1 MIDYNKIFIYD
12 KGSGKLFRRTTLRE
26 AKSIDKTTGYIRVY
40 VSKGFKEYAQRI
52 IWIMNNGTIPKGYQ
66 IDHIN
71 HIKTDNRLLNL
82 RLVPS
87 VVNCRNRPRNKN
99 SMFPGVSWHKG
110 ANKWRV
116 QIYVN
121 YKAVHF
127 GFFEILI
134 DAVAES
140 IRAHKILGYHDNH
153 GR

>member
-12 KGSGKLFRRTTLRE
+12 KGSGKLFRRKNLRE
-26 AKSIDKTTGYIRVY
+26 AKSIDKTTGYIRVH
-40 VSKGFKEYAQRI
+40 VFKGFKEYAQRI
-52 IWIMNNGTIPKGYQ
+52 IWIMHNGPIPKGYQ

-82 RLVPS
+82 RLVS
-87 VVNCRNRPRNKN
+87 AVENLRNRPRNKN
-99 SMFPGVSWHKG
+99 GLFPGVSWHKG

-116 QIYVN
+116 QIWFN
-121 YKAVHF
+121 YKRLHF
-127 GFFEILI
+127 GFFETLI

-140 IRAHKILGYHDNH
+140 IRAHKALGYHDNH